1 MPQPCRQLDLQSCQ
15 QNDCMQSFRLP
26 NNRTYAVASIT
37 VRNLSAES
45 KERLRQQA
53 RLSGCSLESFV
64 RALLDQAAR
73 TPVPQSRF
81 PHDLIAL
88 VEPGQD
94 IEPFLDELDEPQK
107 TIEL

>member
-1 MPQPCRQLDLQSCQ
+1 M
-15 QNDCMQSFRLP
+15 
-26 NNRTYAVASIT
+26 ASIT
-37 VRNLSAES
+37 VRKLSAES
-45 KERLRQQA
+45 KERLRERA

-64 RALLDQAAR
+64 RTLLDQAAQA
-73 TPVPQSRF
+73 PIPQSRL

-94 IEPFLDELDEPQK
+94 IEPFIDELDQRQN